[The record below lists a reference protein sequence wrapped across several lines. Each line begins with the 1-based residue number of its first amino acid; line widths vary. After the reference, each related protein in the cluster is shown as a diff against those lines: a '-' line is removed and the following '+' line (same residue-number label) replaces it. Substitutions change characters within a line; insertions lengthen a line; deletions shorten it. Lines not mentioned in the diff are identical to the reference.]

1 MNKPIIFISYSHK
14 DETWKNQVVT
24 QLRVLSLEGEFD
36 LWDDRRIKAGE
47 DWYPAIEKAL
57 NEADAAILLVS
68 ADFLTSQ
75 FIVNEEIPKLLER
88 REKEGVHVFPL
99 IVRPCQWTR
108 VERIGSIQA
117 RPKDGKPLSKM
128 TKADREE
135 ALSTFVGEIDD
146 ILKRAE
152 SIKKSPTI
160 TKLRALKSL
169 TTCHLFATGLDVLTS
184 FRI

>member
-14 DETWKNQVVT
+14 DETWKDQLVT
-24 QLRVLSLEGEFD
+24 QLKVLSDRLD
-36 LWDDRRIKAGE
+36 VWDDRKIQLGT
-47 DWYPAIEKAL
+47 DWYPAIEKAI

-75 FIVNEEIPKLLER
+75 FILNKEIPKLLER
-88 REKEGVHVFPL
+88 REKDGVFVFPL
-99 IVRPCQWTR
+99 IISDCQWQR
-108 VERIGSIQA
+108 VERIGKIQA
-117 RPKDGKPLSKM
+117 RPKDVKPLSEM
-128 TKADREE
+128 PKAKRAK

-160 TKLRALKSL
+160 T
-169 TTCHLFATGLDVLTS
+169 
-184 FRI
+184 